1 MGKSTYLSQRPWYT
15 IQHKSR
21 ASLAHRVSS
30 AKFGPFGPG
39 LILELLD
46 AHASIIPSL
55 HIGRGIR
62 SFHLRV
68 NFWPAMT
75 GAAAV
80 DFEFALPHMAH
91 AVDTL
96 ALLAMI
102 Y

>member
-1 MGKSTYLSQRPWYT
+1 MGKSTYLNERPLYT
-15 IQHKSR
+15 IQNKSR
-21 ASLAHRVSS
+21 ASLAHRVCS
-30 AKFGPFGPG
+30 AKFVPFGPV

-46 AHASIIPSL
+46 AHASIISSL

-80 DFEFALPHMAH
+80 DFEFAFPHMAH

-96 ALLAMI
+96 VMLAMI

>member
-21 ASLAHRVSS
+21 ASLAHRVSF
-30 AKFGPFGPG
+30 AEFGPFRPV

-46 AHASIIPSL
+46 AHVSIIPSL
-55 HIGRGIR
+55 HIGRGTR
-62 SFHLRV
+62 SIHLRV

-75 GAAAV
+75 GAAVV

-96 ALLAMI
+96 VSLAMI